1 VAQGQ
6 LDVASEKLQS
16 LINED
21 PRDFRSHLCQVLFD
35 ILLSLI
41 CPEIPFVLTLNVHFA
56 WLWCWFCRAL
66 CMHF

>member
-1 VAQGQ
+1 MAQGQ
-6 LDVASEKLQS
+6 LDVASEKLQN

-21 PRDFRSHLCQVLFD
+21 LRNFRSHLCQVHFD

-56 WLWCWFCRAL
+56 
-66 CMHF
+66 